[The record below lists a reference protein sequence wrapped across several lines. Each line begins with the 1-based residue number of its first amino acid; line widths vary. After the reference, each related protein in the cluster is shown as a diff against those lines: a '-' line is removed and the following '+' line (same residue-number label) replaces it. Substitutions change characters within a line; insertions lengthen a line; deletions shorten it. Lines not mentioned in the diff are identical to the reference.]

1 MELLV
6 AGLLLF
12 FAVHMV
18 PERSAL
24 RAQLV
29 GKFGE
34 LPYKAAFSLVAV
46 GGVVLIVIGYGRAEN
61 IHLWPPFTGMRPL
74 VHGLMLVA
82 FVLLAAAYL
91 PNNLRR
97 MVPHPM
103 LAAVIVW
110 AGAHLLVRGDLA
122 SVLLFSSFLVYSVFA
137 WWSANRRGV
146 RKPARRRARWRDA
159 LTVGVG
165 VFAYLTVLHFHF

>member
-1 MELLV
+1 MELLI

-18 PERSAL
+18 PERPAL
-24 RAQLV
+24 RARLA
-29 GKFGE
+29 GSLGE
-34 LPYKAAFSLVAV
+34 LPYKGVFSLIAV
-46 GGVVLIVIGYGRAEN
+46 GGVVLIVIGYGRAETV
-61 IHLWPPFTGMRPL
+61 HLWAPLTGVRPL
-74 VHGLMLVA
+74 VHGLMLIA
-82 FVLLAAAYL
+82 FILLAAAYL

-97 MVPHPM
+97 IVPHPM
-103 LAAVIVW
+103 LAAVIIW

-122 SVLLFSSFLVYSVFA
+122 SVLLFGSFLTYAAFA
-137 WWSANRRGV
+137 WWSANRRGA

-165 VFAYLTVLHFHF
+165 LFAYLTVLHFHF